1 MKLQTLPHRGHRLS
15 TALKAVALIALVWG
29 VAYPALLWGL
39 QHALP
44 AA

>member
-1 MKLQTLPHRGHRLS
+1 MKLQQLPHRGHRLS
-15 TALKAVALIALVWG
+15 TALKALALVALVWG
-29 VAYPALLWGL
+29 VAYPVLLWSL

>member
-1 MKLQTLPHRGHRLS
+1 MKLQTTPHRGHRLS
-15 TALKAVALIALVWG
+15 TALKALALIALVWG

-44 AA
+44 MA